1 PEHLAL
7 RPRAA
12 PAAAAAGK
20 PWIMPA
26 WSNEERRLS
35 EQLGVDFMVVIDEF
49 GALKWAL
56 TEAAKPV

>member
-1 PEHLAL
+1 
-7 RPRAA
+7 
-12 PAAAAAGK
+12 
-20 PWIMPA
+20 MPA